1 MDVYAIEEMEGQVRY
16 DRTPR
21 TASHAFNRP
30 AGYAYSDAGPFSVS
44 DKCPK
49 RVAEVYHLTGRLH
62 LIENQC
68 AF

>member
-21 TASHAFNRP
+21 TASHASNRP
-30 AGYAYSDAGPFSVS
+30 AGYAYQDAGSFPVL

-49 RVAEVYHLTGRLH
+49 RVTEINDLIGRL
-62 LIENQC
+62 
-68 AF
+68 